1 MELMSSATLATQGVM
16 RWLGALL
23 LLVTVLFA
31 LETSVDADIWI
42 YSKTRFAL
50 LVGMTLLAGALLFIS
65 RFALWSKRALA
76 LFAGGAAALALVEL
90 SLWLNP
96 FLVPEQL
103 LQEMPPRIIARAA
116 ALNAARA
123 DNPNQ
128 PALPFDL
135 LTSNYLTEG
144 YLRRLTPNHSGL
156 LRTED
161 GEDRWVPVV
170 VDEMGFRNRPGLY
183 SENDTLDVLF
193 LGDSFT
199 RGTSRVTI
207 AEHFSKLAGL
217 TAYSLGDL
225 GGAPQQWLMAFE
237 RFGTQKNPNLIIVN
251 FYEGNDLSDA
261 MCLQG
266 VMDRAAPLDQYYG
279 RLNRRSDRWVRGS
292 AIASLFQGTLQAQA
306 EAMPEAHLTIGA
318 SQVQIPLEH
327 RSPDLD
333 AHDQVADE
341 LSGGLTIVAST
352 LEQLRS
358 QTSAQLC
365 LSYIPSAA
373 TVYADQAER
382 IAGTDDPEAWAKSV
396 QHQRNLSGVLSR
408 IARAHNLTYV
418 DVTPDLRRLARQE
431 RLYGDAGHF
440 NQLGYKRYAELLYS
454 ALQESGESHAP

>member
-1 MELMSSATLATQGVM
+1 MLSATLVAQGVT
-16 RWLGALL
+16 RGLGIILL
-23 LLVTVLFA
+23 LATALFA
-31 LETSVDADIWI
+31 LEPSVDAAIWI
-42 YSKTRFAL
+42 YSKTRFAF
-50 LVGMTLLAGALLFIS
+50 LAGMALFAGGLLFIS
-65 RFALWSKRALA
+65 RSELWSKRALA
-76 LFAGGAAALALVEL
+76 LFVGGAGSIALAEFA
-90 SLWLNP
+90 LWQNP

-116 ALNAARA
+116 ALNAARSGK
-123 DNPNQ
+123 PNQ

-135 LTSNYLTEG
+135 LTGNYVTEG

-161 GEDRWVPVV
+161 AGDRWVPVV
-170 VDEMGFRNRPGLY
+170 VDEAGFRNRPGLY
-183 SENDTLDVLF
+183 SKNNTLDVLF

-225 GGAPQQWLMAFE
+225 GGAPQQWLLAFE
-237 RFGTQKNPNLIIVN
+237 RFGIQKRPDLVIVN

-261 MCLQG
+261 LRLQG
-266 VMDRAAPLDQYYG
+266 VMDRAAPLEQYYG
-279 RLNRRSDRWVRGS
+279 RPNRRSDRWVRGS

-306 EAMPEAHLTIGA
+306 GAMPEAHLTIGA
-318 SQVQIPLEH
+318 SQVRIPLEH
-327 RSPDLD
+327 CSPDLL
-333 AHDQVADE
+333 AKDQAGDE
-341 LSGGLTIVAST
+341 LSAGLTIVAKT
-352 LEQLRS
+352 LENLRS
-358 QTSAQLC
+358 QTSAQVC

-382 IAGTDDPEAWAKSV
+382 ITGTDDPQVWTESFE
-396 QHQRNLSGVLSR
+396 HQRILSEVLSG
-408 IARAHNLTYV
+408 IARAHNLAYV

-454 ALQESGESHAP
+454 ALQEPGESHAP